1 MDASLGGLDGGE
13 ELGDE
18 LSAAIAMEPQSRI
31 METIRL
37 IITIVRLGG
46 ALRR

>member
-1 MDASLGGLDGGE
+1 MEASLGGLDGGD

-18 LSAAIAMEPQSRI
+18 LSAAIAMEPQSRT
-31 METIRL
+31 MGTIRL
-37 IITIVRLGG
+37 IITVVRLGG